1 MRIGMILDLP
11 FPPDPRVE
19 NEAVSLINSGH
30 EVFLFCLTYDK
41 NEGDSII
48 NGIEV
53 HRYLSNKLEYKLSAL
68 AYTFPY
74 YAKLMKSKIHHF
86 LVDNKIDTIHIHDIQ
101 IAESVFKA
109 NKKLHLPVVLD
120 LHENRPEIMR
130 FYQHLQKFPGKQL
143 ISTKKWKKQEEKFI
157 RDADRVVVV
166 TEESKDEIVLRT
178 QKKASEIVVVPNTVR
193 KSFYQN
199 PKINPKIISKFKGR
213 FVLLYIGNT
222 GLRRGLETVIESL
235 KLLND
240 KIPNILL
247 VIVGKSS
254 DDEYLKGLI
263 AKNNLENHVVFEGW
277 QDQSLF
283 ASYIMSSAIC
293 VSPLHR
299 NQHHDTT
306 YANKIFQYMSFAIPI
321 LVSDATAQKNLV
333 ESTNSGLVHQEKS
346 TEDFADKVVQLFED
360 KSLRTA
366 LGENGKQFIVE
377 EFSWE
382 KTSEKLI
389 QLYSELKT

>member
-19 NEAVSLINSGH
+19 NEAVSLINAGH
-30 EVFLFCLTYDK
+30 QVFLFCLTYDK
-41 NEGDSII
+41 NQGNSVI

-53 HRYLSNKLEYKLSAL
+53 KRYLSNKLEYKLSAL

-86 LVDNKIDTIHIHDIQ
+86 LVDNKIDVIHIHDIQ
-101 IAESVFKA
+101 ISGAVFKA
-109 NKKLHLPVVLD
+109 NKKLRLPIVLD
-120 LHENRPEIMR
+120 LHENRPEIMK

-143 ISTKKWKKQEEKFI
+143 ISTKKWKRQEEQFI
-157 RDADRVVVV
+157 KHADRVVVV
-166 TEESKDEIVLRT
+166 TQESKEEIVLRT
-178 QKKASEIVVVPNTVR
+178 KKEASKIVVVPNTVR

-199 PKINPKIISKFKGR
+199 PKINPEIISKYKDK

-235 KLLND
+235 KLLKD
-240 KIPNILL
+240 KIPTILL

-254 DDEYLKGLI
+254 DDEYLKELV
-263 AKNNLENHVVFEGW
+263 ANNNLENHVVFEGW

-283 ASYIMSSAIC
+283 ASYIKASAIC
-293 VSPLHR
+293 ISPLHR

-306 YANKIFQYMSFAIPI
+306 YANKIFQYMSLEKPV
-321 LVSDATAQKNLV
+321 LVSDATSQKNLI
-333 ESTNSGLVHQEKS
+333 ELTNSGLVHQEKNS
-346 TEDFADKVVQLFED
+346 DDFADKVMQLFDD
-360 KSLRTA
+360 KSLQTA
-366 LGENGKQFIVE
+366 LGKNGKRFIEE

-382 KTSEKLI
+382 MTSKKLI
-389 QLYSELKT
+389 QLYEDLKI